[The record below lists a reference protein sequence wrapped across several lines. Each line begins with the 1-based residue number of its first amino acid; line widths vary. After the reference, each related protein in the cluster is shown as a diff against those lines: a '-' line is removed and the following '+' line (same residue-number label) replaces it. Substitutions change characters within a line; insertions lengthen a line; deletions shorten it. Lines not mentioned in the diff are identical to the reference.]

1 MNLVL
6 VVVQKVGIG
15 LEMGEFRGLD
25 FWEKFGRVTV
35 GKKTMGSYEKCWV
48 FIGMQKIA
56 SRLGFTVPRFCCNG
70 HFFQNFYQIVPRF

>member
-15 LEMGEFRGLD
+15 LEIGEFRGLE

-35 GKKTMGSYEKCWV
+35 GKRNDG
-48 FIGMQKIA
+48 Q
-56 SRLGFTVPRFCCNG
+56 L
-70 HFFQNFYQIVPRF
+70 